1 MKGYNKMIDS
11 EYTVSIVKKQDLRDM
26 ILKNIFISQSDLKS
40 FYTRCP
46 NDINNNIDNLYLTA
60 IESNPVIINVN
71 KDNKIE
77 LIDGFLR
84 LLFLNPKD
92 NSDILVKTYKNLT
105 DAQYIKELCI
115 CNSWKENNCSKTI
128 DFFDRGFLFSLL
140 VRFNVDIIKYLNES
154 LIDILKLFSEYCIN
168 KKLFSSLR
176 DNSFAIEDL
185 KELLDLT
192 LPCNIDNFNLNK
204 DEKYT
209 CSYHYKEILFISSK
223 IICDI
228 RNSFRI
234 ENQRSFSK
242 DMFLDLINTPE
253 VLKVCKKMSQITVKG
268 RVDNRIEQ
276 LKSFIIVYLYN
287 KLIPNDN
294 LDEEELKKKYL
305 KLIHIN
311 KNSEANEHILSYI
324 KQIKELEGM
333 YPKSTISTLYREWLE
348 NSNMFSFMRIGDKN
362 NNLRNE
368 TITTANHIYCYLS
381 TNNCITEND
390 NKFIDR
396 LTKPVPVEVV
406 F

>member
-105 DAQYIKELCI
+105 DAQYIKELYI

-204 DEKYT
+204 DEKHT

-294 LDEEELKKKYL
+294 LNEEELKKKYL